1 MKRAQS
7 DVKLLYEE
15 RDAVVT
21 DTERLRAFFN
31 EHDTDKTGS
40 LDKQQ
45 FGRLLASSGMTA
57 QKASASV
64 DQIFAVVDTDS
75 DGSVSFSEW
84 NAWQSA
90 RNRPRKSGQG
100 QASADQSAMIAD
112 LRKQC
117 AEQAVIIAEKDRQI
131 KELEELVGRLRQ
143 PQEGTEGQVARLE
156 AVWPGHGRSVFQW
169 DADRVWEELSHMG
182 PGAGARHALPPDVV
196 RYLQYQTAATSETTT
211 LKTTSEITPETT
223 TNTATETMP
232 EHVLWS
238 GKCCP
243 PPFGPSLH

>member
-1 MKRAQS
+1 MSLLRAASLLRAFPLRRLILLPPRAVDKMKRAQS

-15 RDAVVT
+15 RDAV

-64 DQIFAVVDTDS
+64 DQIFAVVDTDGH
-75 DGSVSFSEW
+75 GSVSFSEW

-90 RNRPRKSGQG
+90 RYRPRKSGQG

-117 AEQAVIIAEKDRQI
+117 AEQAVIIAEKD
-131 KELEELVGRLRQ
+131 G
-143 PQEGTEGQVARLE
+143 VAK
-156 AVWPGHGRSVFQW
+156 SSSN
-169 DADRVWEELSHMG
+169 D
-182 PGAGARHALPPDVV
+182 
-196 RYLQYQTAATSETTT
+196 QY
-211 LKTTSEITPETT
+211 
-223 TNTATETMP
+223 
-232 EHVLWS
+232 VLMS
-238 GKCCP
+238 G
-243 PPFGPSLH
+243 L